1 MCINQRFV
9 IEFDVDVFEEG
20 ELSLHEEL
28 DFIDYLRRKVDRI
41 PEIAPGSVN
50 VKEAF
55 ITCKE

>member
-28 DFIDYLRRKVDRI
+28 DFIDYLRRKVDQI
-41 PEIAPGSVN
+41 PEVAPGSVN

>member
-41 PEIAPGSVN
+41 PEVAPGSVN

>member
-1 MCINQRFV
+1 MCINQHFV

-28 DFIDYLRRKVDRI
+28 DFIDYLRRKVDQI
-41 PEIAPGSVN
+41 PEVAPGSVN